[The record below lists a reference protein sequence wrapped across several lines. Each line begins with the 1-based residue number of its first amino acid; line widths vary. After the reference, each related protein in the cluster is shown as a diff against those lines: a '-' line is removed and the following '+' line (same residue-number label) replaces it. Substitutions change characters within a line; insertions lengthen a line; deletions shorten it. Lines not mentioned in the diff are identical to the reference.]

1 MKRKL
6 PAFLVVAMSAEL
18 FLSSVEVS
26 AREDNTIPQY
36 MLPGTVLIYDD
47 NLQIVVEKGGY
58 PNFDVRQVSRNLDGP
73 HIAKIDSSP

>member
-36 MLPGTVLIYDD
+36 MLPLAQY
-47 NLQIVVEKGGY
+47 
-58 PNFDVRQVSRNLDGP
+58 
-73 HIAKIDSSP
+73 